1 MKRGNHFKNQF
12 INLIIAFA
20 IFWVSF
26 ASIIN
31 FHIQE
36 HHGIDVLGQLE
47 FIKVDSKKSFK
58 KSSNLVYKKSFNK
71 HLDINSGGNDI
82 FHYPSFQLVQF
93 PYVIVNIHDV
103 HRQSGLIRGPPQF
116 PLL

>member
-26 ASIIN
+26 AAIIN

-36 HHGIDVLGQLE
+36 HHGIDALGQLE

-71 HLDINSGGNDI
+71 YLDINSIDGDND
-82 FHYPSFQLVQF
+82 HHLSFQIIQF
-93 PYVIVNIHDV
+93 PYVVVNIHDV
-103 HRQSGLIRGPPQF
+103 HWQSDLIRGPPQF

>member
-12 INLIIAFA
+12 VNLIIAFA

-26 ASIIN
+26 AAIIN

-36 HHGIDVLGQLE
+36 HHGIDVIGQLE

-58 KSSNLVYKKSFNK
+58 KSSNLVYKKSFNQ
-71 HLDINSGGNDI
+71 HLDINFIDDDTY
-82 FHYPSFQLVQF
+82 HHLSFQIIQF
-93 PYVIVNIHDV
+93 SYAIVNIHDV
-103 HRQSGLIRGPPQF
+103 QWQSGLIRGPPQF